1 MRKVRE
7 RDDSGARVSAFS
19 LLYSP
24 LLNMLPYVFP
34 TVQRGTENQ
43 KSMSSLYFFPLLFDA
58 HHPKA
63 FKCGT
68 IVRTDLEIDLG
79 DVDNLLRDWAYRH
92 EQTPP
97 STHDEP
103 LRCVMVD
110 GRFYHYLLIDHN
122 FKLISTALSYVD
134 VSAETR
140 IAKLKS
146 MVKENIVLTI

>member
-7 RDDSGARVSAFS
+7 RDDSGARVSGRTRRVNEEHVNTRSGYLSYFFFSFS

-79 DVDNLLRDWAYRH
+79 DVDN
-92 EQTPP
+92 
-97 STHDEP
+97 
-103 LRCVMVD
+103 
-110 GRFYHYLLIDHN
+110 
-122 FKLISTALSYVD
+122 
-134 VSAETR
+134 
-140 IAKLKS
+140 
-146 MVKENIVLTI
+146 